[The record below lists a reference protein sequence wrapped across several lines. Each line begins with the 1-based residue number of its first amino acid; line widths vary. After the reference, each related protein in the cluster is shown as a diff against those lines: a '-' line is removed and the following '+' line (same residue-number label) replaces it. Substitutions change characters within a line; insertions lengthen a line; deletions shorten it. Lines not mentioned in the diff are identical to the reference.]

1 MSHDAP
7 IKEGE
12 APGDEKLVPQS
23 VGIANGVRVMLVG
36 AVLLAIMQGAFV
48 EISSDFGHVWPA
60 ADSAKID
67 LPPSTF

>member
-1 MSHDAP
+1 
-7 IKEGE
+7 
-12 APGDEKLVPQS
+12 
-23 VGIANGVRVMLVG
+23 VG